1 MSMNETR
8 KPKCKLVGT
17 DGNVFAIIGRVSQA
31 LREDKQPDRA
41 KQWSSEAMKQD
52 SYDAVLQL
60 LHSYVEAY

>member
-1 MSMNETR
+1 MNETR